1 VSNIYFL
8 LFVNFVLLNVVLACS
23 AYMRFRKSP
32 HRGRG
37 AALAVSLTLIKAST
51 SRGLGHLPLIR
62 VIVEPVMIH
71 WYGCKLREKDMETVM
86 QHVHTKMAT
95 MVTFAL
101 VL

>member
-8 LFVNFVLLNVVLACS
+8 LFVNFVLACS

-32 HRGRG
+32 QRGRE
-37 AALAVSLTLIKAST
+37 ATLDVSLKLIKAST
-51 SRGLGHLPLIR
+51 SRGLGHLPLIG
-62 VIVEPVMIH
+62 VVVEPVMVH
-71 WYGCKLREKDMETVM
+71 WYGCKLREKDLETVM